1 MFFFFDQPQ
10 ECYLAYFDILGYK
23 SFFESKDFDAS
34 TFFDTINS
42 ALEDVKK
49 GINIESSLNH
59 IDIKYR
65 VYSDNF
71 LFYIEDNDNE
81 QQALIALSRLVSL
94 IQKRLLEKYS
104 LLIRGG
110 ITKGDFRFNKELI
123 FGKGLIDVYT
133 LESTKA
139 IYPRV
144 IFSNDTFVKDT
155 LEYLKNEGFIEKDE
169 DGYYYVQ
176 FLYQT
181 GTEVSYEILAR
192 NITKLVNINC
202 RYKNLTDT
210 KKIAEKEKLITKYLW
225 LVTRF
230 NSYATNTTCKIGYD
244 ISVNPRVLKFEIKS
258 KVVSVQKINVNNLEN
273 VLLANSAV

>member
-1 MFFFFDQPQ
+1 MFFFFDQPKDY
-10 ECYLAYFDILGYK
+10 YLAYFDILGYK
-23 SFFESKDFDAS
+23 SFFESKDFDVAS
-34 TFFDTINS
+34 FFETVNS
-42 ALEDVKK
+42 ALNDVKK

-59 IDIKYR
+59 VDIKYR

-81 QQALIALSRLVSL
+81 HQALITLSRLVSL

-110 ITKGDFRFNKELI
+110 ITKGDFRFNEELI

-144 IFSNDTFVKDT
+144 IFSNDPFAKDT
-155 LEYLKNEGFIEKDE
+155 LDSLKNEGLIEKDE

-181 GTEVSYEILAR
+181 GAEVSYEILAR

-225 LVTRF
+225 LITRF
-230 NSYATNTTCKIGYD
+230 NSYAPNTTCKIGYD

-258 KVVSVQKINVNNLEN
+258 KVVSVSKINANNLEN
-273 VLLANSAV
+273 ILLANSAV